1 MFDVIK
7 YTNKHLL
14 FAKAEGYIFAC
25 ILMGT
30 VMNDSI
36 HVELGNSQRMKAADS
51 SGATYVKAIELRYSV
66 LCDEL
71 GDGRI
76 SLGEPSEEFGN
87 TVTSRVSF

>member
-30 VMNDSI
+30 VMNDTI
-36 HVELGNSQRMKAADS
+36 HVELENSQRIKAADS
-51 SGATYVKAIELRYSV
+51 SGATHVKAIELGYSV

-71 GDGRI
+71 GDGGI

-87 TVTSRVSF
+87 TATARVSF